1 MSGTQFMR
9 QAMNTMLNMNRAISV
24 LMALLIIGNT
34 ASASD
39 SIPSGFARP
48 LQWHI
53 ETQVSPAL
61 VPGTNGFLQG
71 DNPEGKKISSSFS
84 GDIRADFRFAP
95 TTQEGIL
102 YRGLYQGIGLSINTF
117 FANTMLGTPVS
128 AYLYQGAPILHFS
141 NRLWLGY
148 EWQFGAAFGWEHYD
162 QEISDKNAV
171 TSTTVTA
178 HMGLGFKLH
187 CRLSDRWQMS
197 MGLMAKHYSNG
208 NTSWPNAGV
217 NSIGATLGLTYI
229 INPLQE
235 KSNLS
240 PNIIEEAD
248 KGKWFY
254 DITLY
259 WAWRKRVVF
268 VGNPEEPQLCPG
280 KFAIAGLQFSP
291 LRSLNR
297 WVAIGPSLDMQWDES
312 AGLSPYWVEG
322 THEDMIKFRRPPF
335 SKQISVGLSAHAE
348 LTMPIFSVNAG
359 IGYDI
364 INPKGNKAFYQS
376 LTLKAF
382 ICNNIYLNTGYRLG
396 SFKDPQNLMLGIGV
410 RL

>member
-1 MSGTQFMR
+1 MR

-178 HMGLGFKLH
+178 HMGLGLKLH

-217 NSIGATLGLTYI
+217 NSIGLDFVYLHKRS
-229 INPLQE
+229 PL
-235 KSNLS
+235 SN
-240 PNIIEEAD
+240 
-248 KGKWFY
+248 
-254 DITLY
+254 
-259 WAWRKRVVF
+259 
-268 VGNPEEPQLCPG
+268 Q
-280 KFAIAGLQFSP
+280 AIALPVYWVSSNDFEFSSFLLLKDSGVVEWEDDYFDKRLFLAKYILKPTYTIEVHRTLWKKYKYIFLYKYNNTTRQGLAIPVEAVPKISRLIHAIIDGKKIVFKVGDKIRSYDVKNGAIDIGTVMHIYDSEQELVAKFEDGAWVRLQFCDCEI
-291 LRSLNR
+291 
-297 WVAIGPSLDMQWDES
+297 V
-312 AGLSPYWVEG
+312 
-322 THEDMIKFRRPPF
+322 
-335 SKQISVGLSAHAE
+335 
-348 LTMPIFSVNAG
+348 
-359 IGYDI
+359 
-364 INPKGNKAFYQS
+364 
-376 LTLKAF
+376 
-382 ICNNIYLNTGYRLG
+382 
-396 SFKDPQNLMLGIGV
+396 
-410 RL
+410 